1 MKLDKRSIIFLLN
14 ILVFSLDSVLNYFY
28 DFPVFVVSLLFYFVV
43 LIVPGFFSFK
53 KYHSFLIIILFFLL
67 SFIFNTFRD
76 GFYKESLSDFLFI
89 ISFFGSFY
97 LFSDSISLKNNNKL
111 ILFFLL
117 TTLLLFSGTYLG
129 FDQNK
134 WGNTIGLKTDDI
146 EFSRSYRQGFFRK
159 AHIASYFFTFTLLY
173 FMNRLKSL
181 KANKLT
187 YIVTIVPLTYVIF
200 ITGSRTPIVVM
211 FLGLILFYFK
221 IKYLKYLIIFV
232 VLSVGLIIFIDEALV
247 LFSDTI
253 IYQYITIIK
262 TIFSNFE
269 RLSRIIIWASWWS
282 EVKTFNLIDFVF
294 GRGFNASIVANQK
307 NVSNSIWFHN
317 DFLSIFYSYG
327 ILPLI
332 IYINLFVKIYKKH
345 KKIIRSNVFIFLT
358 FSGFWLSAFF
368 NGFYYY
374 YTVILLYLFYTM
386 IYESNE
392 VSDIRD

>member
-28 DFPVFVVSLLFYFVV
+28 DFPVFVVSLMFYFVV

-53 KYHSFLIIILFFLL
+53 KYHSFLIIILFFSL

-97 LFSDSISLKNNNKL
+97 LFSDTISLKNNNKL

-294 GRGFNASIVANQK
+294 GRGFNASTVANQK

>member
-28 DFPVFVVSLLFYFVV
+28 DFPVFVASLMFYFVV

-76 GFYKESLSDFLFI
+76 GFHKESLSDFLFI

-97 LFSDSISLKNNNKL
+97 LFSDTTSFKNNNKL

-232 VLSVGLIIFIDEALV
+232 VLSGGLIIFIDEALV

-269 RLSRIIIWASWWS
+269 RLSRIIIWSSWWS

-294 GRGFNASIVANQK
+294 GRGFNASTVANQK

-332 IYINLFVKIYKKH
+332 IYINLFVNIYKKH
-345 KKIIRSNVFIFLT
+345 KKIIRSNIFIFLT

-392 VSDIRD
+392 VSDIRN

>member
-200 ITGSRTPIVVM
+200 ITGSRTPIVVI

>member
-28 DFPVFVVSLLFYFVV
+28 DFPVFVVSLMFYFVV

-53 KYHSFLIIILFFLL
+53 KYHSFLIIILFFSL

-97 LFSDSISLKNNNKL
+97 LYSDTISFKNNNKL

-200 ITGSRTPIVVM
+200 ITGSRTPIVVI

-294 GRGFNASIVANQK
+294 GRGFNASTVANQK

-332 IYINLFVKIYKKH
+332 IYINLFVNIYKKH
-345 KKIIRSNVFIFLT
+345 KKIIRSNIFIFLT

>member
-187 YIVTIVPLTYVIF
+187 YIVTIVPLTYLIF

>member
-53 KYHSFLIIILFFLL
+53 KYHSFLIIILFFSL

-200 ITGSRTPIVVM
+200 ITGSRTPIVVI

>member
-282 EVKTFNLIDFVF
+282 EVKTFNLIDYVF